1 MTADRVKIMV
11 VAEPDELAARVE
23 PPLAASGFEVIR
35 QSPAHGLHAAIQQH
49 RPDLVVIGAQA
60 LASTLA
66 ELEAKRTELA
76 QSRAELEDRKLIE
89 RAKGL
94 LMQQRN
100 LTEPD
105 AYRTL
110 QKLAMDRKR
119 RLADVARNVLEM
131 AELFTEKPKEM
142 NDQ

>member
-11 VAEPDELAARVE
+11 VAEADGSAARVE
-23 PPLAASGFEVIR
+23 PPLAAVGFEILR
-35 QSPAHGLHAAIQQH
+35 QSPANGVQAAIQQR
-49 RPDLVVIGAQA
+49 RPDLIVMSAQA
-60 LASTLA
+60 FSSTLS
-66 ELEAKRTELA
+66 ELDATRLELTHA
-76 QSRAELEDRKLIE
+76 RAELEDRKLIE

-100 LTEPD
+100 LSEAD

-119 RLADVARNVLEM
+119 KLADVARSVLDM
-131 AELFTEKPKEM
+131 AELFTDKKA
-142 NDQ
+142 